1 MKIVLLK
8 DHNGDK
14 EGSVHD
20 VTKELANYLVR
31 CNVASYTEDSAPVS
45 PKPKA
50 PNKAKKTKELK
61 TTLEKK

>member
-8 DHNGDK
+8 EHNGDK

-20 VTKELANYLVR
+20 VTEELANYLVR
-31 CNVASYTEDSAPVS
+31 CNVASYTEASAPVP

-50 PNKAKKTKELK
+50 PNKVKKTKELK